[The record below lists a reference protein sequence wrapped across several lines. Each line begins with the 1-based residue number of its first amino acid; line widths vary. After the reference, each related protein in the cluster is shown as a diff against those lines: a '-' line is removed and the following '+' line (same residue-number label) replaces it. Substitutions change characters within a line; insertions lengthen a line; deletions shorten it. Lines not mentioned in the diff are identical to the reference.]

1 MRKALLSTV
10 TILAF
15 SGPSFAA
22 DPAPTVGQAP
32 PSSAG
37 KFYMAQDTD
46 TMKCRI
52 VDTDP
57 LADSGL
63 KVVGAA
69 YATEEL
75 AEAALKADK
84 TCLRQFK

>member
-1 MRKALLSTV
+1 MIKILLSTV
-10 TILAF
+10 TVLAF

-22 DPAPTVGQAP
+22 ETAQTVGQAP
-32 PSSAG
+32 PSSAL
-37 KFYMAQDTD
+37 KFYLAQDTE

-52 VDTDP
+52 FDTEP

-69 YATEEL
+69 YATEDL
-75 AEAALKADK
+75 AEAAMRADK